1 MNGLKNSCP
10 EGLEERLLGEMETM
24 QNELEEKE
32 QIILQQQIQL
42 EDSLRLIERLNKEN
56 RAENVEALKKD
67 LQNTR
72 KILNAK
78 IRERDEANI
87 MIGSFRS
94 KLEEAVK
101 EIEYVKTH
109 QKTVEVPV
117 KVPELYEK
125 CESCDRTAYLRIRAV
140 YEKRKRKLDK
150 EYRRMMQEIEGSL
163 LGLLLYSVMISR
175 NLE

>member
-1 MNGLKNSCP
+1 MSGLKNSCP
-10 EGLEERLLGEMETM
+10 EGLEERLLEEMETM

-87 MIGSFRS
+87 MIGSLRS
-94 KLEEAVK
+94 KLEETVK
-101 EIEYVKTH
+101 EKEYAKTH

-117 KVPELYEK
+117 KVPELFLEK
-125 CESCDRTAYLRIRAV
+125 ILVWNI
-140 YEKRKRKLDK
+140 
-150 EYRRMMQEIEGSL
+150 
-163 LGLLLYSVMISR
+163 
-175 NLE
+175 

>member
-10 EGLEERLLGEMETM
+10 EGLEERLLEEMETM

-87 MIGSFRS
+87 MIGSLRS

-101 EIEYVKTH
+101 EIEYLV
-109 QKTVEVPV
+109 
-117 KVPELYEK
+117 L
-125 CESCDRTAYLRIRAV
+125 L
-140 YEKRKRKLDK
+140 
-150 EYRRMMQEIEGSL
+150 L
-163 LGLLLYSVMISR
+163 LGVHGIYMGLRWYLHKKT
-175 NLE
+175 EG

>member
-1 MNGLKNSCP
+1 MNDLKNSCP
-10 EGLEERLLGEMETM
+10 EGLEERLLEEMETM

-87 MIGSFRS
+87 MIGSLRS

-109 QKTVEVPV
+109 QKTVEVAV
-117 KVPELYEK
+117 KVRE
-125 CESCDRTAYLRIRAV
+125 V
-140 YEKRKRKLDK
+140 YE
-150 EYRRMMQEIEGSL
+150 
-163 LGLLLYSVMISR
+163 
-175 NLE
+175 

>member
-1 MNGLKNSCP
+1 MNDLKNSCP
-10 EGLEERLLGEMETM
+10 EGLEERPLEEMETI

-87 MIGSFRS
+87 MIGSLRS

-101 EIEYVKTH
+101 EIE
-109 QKTVEVPV
+109 
-117 KVPELYEK
+117 
-125 CESCDRTAYLRIRAV
+125 
-140 YEKRKRKLDK
+140 
-150 EYRRMMQEIEGSL
+150 
-163 LGLLLYSVMISR
+163 
-175 NLE
+175 